1 MVFLLTCCA
10 LVFSI
15 DRPMSEW
22 NIEAL
27 DSLKVKLKLRL
38 SMSAGL
44 RDILPIAAGGFM
56 SELEVQQVTNLRSDN
71 EQIEKVIEELKRKH
85 DEDFETFL
93 GMLRRTNQ
101 GVWADELERKA
112 KELREERKCVQSA
125 CVAEGW
131 AHILNYLH
139 NEIYCQH
146 KFCVYLVITSNL
158 PHVSNIS

>member
-15 DRPMSEW
+15 DCPMSEW

-71 EQIEKVIEELKRKH
+71 EQIEKLIEELKRKH
-85 DEDFETFL
+85 DKDFETFL
-93 GMLRRTNQ
+93 GMLRLTNQ
-101 GVWADELERKA
+101 RVWADELERKA
-112 KELREERKCVQSA
+112 EEFKQRSMCVLSA
-125 CVAEGW
+125 CVVEGVGTPFEL
-131 AHILNYLH
+131 IN
-139 NEIYCQH
+139 
-146 KFCVYLVITSNL
+146 
-158 PHVSNIS
+158 